1 MGRAIIVLADN
12 RSLRLVN
19 LRQLMAKAGFDG
31 WIIGREDMYQGEE
44 VPAGEERLAY
54 LSGFTG
60 SAGFAVVLGKIA
72 GLFSDGRYSLQM
84 EAQTNKDDWQ
94 CNTIP
99 NLDFEDWLKVAQLND
114 GFTIGIDGR
123 LVSVS
128 GFEWFERAVFAA
140 GGKLVSHSENL
151 LDNLWPNRPQT
162 PYGVIWQI
170 PQKSAGKTVAKKLD
184 ELGKQLQD
192 FDCEAILITR
202 ADSVNWLANMRGA
215 DLPCTPIKLCFAL
228 FHRQIGLYIFG
239 DDAELLPVLSDTVK
253 AAPLANLPALLETI
267 GEGSLMIEAASLPK
281 MMYEQILASG
291 VKTTQTACPITKA
304 KACKNEAELEGFRA
318 AHHRD
323 GVAMVEF
330 LCWLDQKMQA
340 PNAVFFESEIA
351 SKLQAFRQQQ
361 DGFIAPSFDTI
372 TGSGPNGAIV
382 HYRAIAGADR
392 QLRVN
397 DILLLDSGA
406 HYECGTTDI
415 TRTITTGTPPDETVT
430 AFTHVLRAHIRLAEA
445 KFPKGTT
452 GQQLDAIARA
462 PLWAAEMDF
471 AHGVGHGVGHILSV
485 HEGPASISK
494 RGKVAL
500 EAGMV
505 LSNEPGYYQNGD
517 WGIRIENLIVVN
529 VANNPGFLEF
539 ETITLCPL
547 ERRLINKT
555 LLNADEIS
563 WINSYHDKVSAALL
577 PHLSA
582 PAKVWLKA
590 VCCPL

>member
-1 MGRAIIVLADN
+1 MADN
-12 RSLRLVN
+12 RSLRLAN
-19 LRQLMAKAGFDG
+19 LRQLMTRAGFDG

-44 VPAGEERLAY
+44 VPPGEERLAY

-60 SAGFAVVLGKIA
+60 SAGFAVVLGKKA

-84 EAQTNKDDWQ
+84 EAQTNTDDWQ

-99 NLDFEDWLKVAQLND
+99 DVDFEDWLTAVQLND
-114 GFTIGIDGR
+114 GFKIGIDGR

-128 GFEWFERAVFAA
+128 GFEWFERAVLAA

-151 LDNLWPNRPQT
+151 LDKMWPNRPQISH
-162 PYGVIWQI
+162 GAIWQI
-170 PQKSAGKTVAKKLD
+170 PEKSAGKTVAEKLD
-184 ELGKQLQD
+184 ELGNQLQD
-192 FDCEAILITR
+192 FACEAILITR
-202 ADSVNWLANMRGA
+202 AEAVNWLANMRGA

-228 FHRQIGLYIFG
+228 FHRRIGLYIFG
-239 DDAELLPVLSDTVK
+239 DYTELLPVLSDTVK
-253 AAPLANLPALLETI
+253 AAPLANLPALLNTI
-267 GEGSLMIEAASLPK
+267 GEGGLMIEAASLPK
-281 MMYEQILASG
+281 IIYEQILESG
-291 VKTTQTACPITKA
+291 VKTTQATCLISKA
-304 KACKNEAELEGFRA
+304 KACKNEAELDGFRA
-318 AHHRD
+318 AHRRD

-330 LCWLDQKMQA
+330 LCWLDQKMQK
-340 PNAVFFESEIA
+340 PNAFFFESEIA

-372 TGSGPNGAIV
+372 AGSGPNGAMV
-382 HYRAIAGADR
+382 HYRAITGEDR

-406 HYECGTTDI
+406 HYDCGTTDI
-415 TRTITTGTPPDETVT
+415 TRTITTGAPPAETPI
-430 AFTHVLRAHIRLAEA
+430 AFTHVLRAHIKLAET

-471 AHGVGHGVGHILSV
+471 AHGIGHGVGHMLSV

-505 LSNEPGYYQNGD
+505 LSNEPGYYRNGD
-517 WGIRIENLIVVN
+517 WGIRIENLVVVN
-529 VANNPGFLEF
+529 VANNPSFLQF
-539 ETITLCPL
+539 ETITLCPF
-547 ERRLINKT
+547 ERRLIDKS
-555 LLNADEIS
+555 LLNTDEIS
-563 WINSYHDKVSAALL
+563 WINSYHREVSAALL
-577 PHLSA
+577 PYLSVQ
-582 PAKVWLKA
+582 AKEWLKA
-590 VCCPL
+590 ACCPL

>member
-1 MGRAIIVLADN
+1 MTILTDRRSRRLA
-12 RSLRLVN
+12 N
-19 LRQLMAKAGFDG
+19 LRQLMTKAGFDG

-44 VPAGEERLAY
+44 VPASEERLAY

-60 SAGFAVVLGKIA
+60 SAGFAVVLSEMA

-84 EAQTNKDDWQ
+84 EAQTNKDDWE

-99 NLDFEDWLKVAQLND
+99 NMDCEDWLKVSKLSD

-128 GFEWFERAVFAA
+128 GFEKFERAILSA

-151 LDNLWPNRPQT
+151 LDKLWLDRPQISN
-162 PYGVIWQI
+162 GSIWRVPKKI
-170 PQKSAGKTVAKKLD
+170 AGKTVTEKLD
-184 ELGKQLQD
+184 ELGNQLQRLG
-192 FDCEAILITR
+192 CEAILITR
-202 ADSVNWLANMRGA
+202 ADSVNWLANMRGT

-228 FHRQIGLYIFG
+228 FHRLTGFYILGDEEGLR
-239 DDAELLPVLSDTVK
+239 PVLSDDVK
-253 AAPLANLPALLETI
+253 AVPLAALPALLQT
-267 GEGSLMIEAASLPK
+267 IEAGGLLIEPTSLPK
-281 MMYEQILASG
+281 IMFDQILESA
-291 VKTTQTACPITKA
+291 VKTKRTTCLVTKTKA
-304 KACKNEAELEGFRA
+304 RKNDTELDGFRL
-318 AHHRD
+318 AHRRD

-330 LCWLDQKMQA
+330 LCWLDREMEVPDA
-340 PNAVFFESEIA
+340 SFFESDIA
-351 SKLQAFRQQQ
+351 KKLLTFRQHQ
-361 DGFIAPSFDTI
+361 DGFIVSSFNTI
-372 TGSGPNGAIV
+372 VGSGPNGAIV
-382 HYRAIAGADR
+382 HYRAIAGEDR

-415 TRTITTGTPPDETVT
+415 TRTITTGTPPEGAAT
-430 AFTHVLRAHIRLAEA
+430 AFTHVLRAHIRLAET

-452 GQQLDAIARA
+452 GLQLDAIARA

-485 HEGPASISK
+485 HEGPASMSK

-500 EAGMV
+500 EVGMV

-517 WGIRIENLIVVN
+517 WGIRIENLVVVN
-529 VANNPGFLEF
+529 LANDPSFLQF

-547 ERRLINKT
+547 ERRLIDKN
-555 LLNADEIS
+555 LLNRNEIS
-563 WINSYHDKVSAALL
+563 WVNSYHQMVSAVLM
-577 PHLSA
+577 PHLSG
-582 PAKVWLKA
+582 PAKIWLKA
-590 VCCPL
+590 ACDPL

>member
-1 MGRAIIVLADN
+1 MITEAENRSKRLAD
-12 RSLRLVN
+12 
-19 LRQLMAKAGFDG
+19 LRQLIVSSDFDG

-44 VPAGEERLAY
+44 VPPGEERLAY

-60 SAGFAVVLGKIA
+60 SAGFAVVLGEKA

-84 EAQTNKDDWQ
+84 ETQTNMDDWQ
-94 CNTIP
+94 CNTISIV
-99 NLDFEDWLKVAQLND
+99 DFEDWLKAEQLNG

-128 GFEWFERAVFAA
+128 GFERFERAVLAA

-151 LDNLWPNRPQT
+151 LDKLWPNRPQI
-162 PYGVIWQI
+162 PHRAVWQI
-170 PQKSAGKTVAKKLD
+170 PQKSAGKSVAEKLD

-202 ADSVNWLANMRGA
+202 AESVNWLANMRGA

-267 GEGSLMIEAASLPK
+267 GESGLMIEAASLPK
-281 MMYEQILASG
+281 IIYEQILESG
-291 VKTTQTACPITKA
+291 VKTTQTTCPITRA
-304 KACKNEAELEGFRA
+304 KACKNEAELKGFRA
-318 AHHRD
+318 AHRRD
-323 GVAMVEF
+323 GVAMVQF
-330 LCWLDQKMQA
+330 LCWLDQEIQVPGA
-340 PNAVFFESEIA
+340 AFFESEIA
-351 SKLQAFRQQQ
+351 AKLQEFRQQQ
-361 DGFIAPSFDTI
+361 IGFLTPSFNTI
-372 TGSGPNGAIV
+372 AGSGPNGAIV
-382 HYRAIAGADR
+382 HYRATAGKDR
-392 QLRVN
+392 QLKAN

-415 TRTITTGTPPDETVT
+415 TRTIITGTPPDGTIT
-430 AFTHVLRAHIRLAEA
+430 AFTHVLRAHIRLAQA

-471 AHGVGHGVGHILSV
+471 AHGVGHGVGHVLSV

-529 VANNPGFLEF
+529 VAHNPGFLEF
-539 ETITLCPL
+539 ETITLCPF
-547 ERRLINKT
+547 ERRLIDKG
-555 LLNADEIS
+555 LLNIDEIS
-563 WINSYHDKVSAALL
+563 WINSYHREVSESLM
-577 PHLSA
+577 PHLSG
-582 PAKVWLKA
+582 PAKKWLKA
-590 VCCPL
+590 ACCPL